1 MVGPGEGSLTQLAVE
16 GFVPGVFPLM
26 SGQLVRPGEPPAT
39 VLPLADVGLLPSVGP
54 QVGLEVAG
62 LGVGLAAVVE
72 GAGVDDH
79 FPPAQP
85 PSASLLEW
93 CQAWRLTAV

>member
-1 MVGPGEGSLTQLAVE
+1 M
-16 GFVPGVFPLM
+16 FPLV
-26 SGQLVRPGEPPAT
+26 SGQFIRPGEPPAAT
-39 VLPLADVGLLPSVGP
+39 FPVTDVGLLASVSP
-54 QVGLEVAG
+54 VVGLEVAG
-62 LGVGLAAVVE
+62 LGVCLATVVE

-93 CQAWRLTAV
+93 SQAWRLTAV